1 MNQFPQTA
9 LTEFRDHAPHVGMV
23 RQMLDAPDDV
33 ADETGTHIRHTLF
46 GIPRSDAF
54 KISQRGLGES
64 NLRGHALFDAET
76 GLGLEQ

>member
-1 MNQFPQTA
+1 MNQFPQRA

-54 KISQRGLGES
+54 KIS
-64 NLRGHALFDAET
+64 
-76 GLGLEQ
+76 